1 MTTKTP
7 ATILETALTTK
18 RAWRMYQRLDG
29 KKFPAL
35 KLKLATTLW
44 SDCSS
49 TAPPSSL
56 CEEVMGVLNK
66 DPHLTEAYVQ
76 RAAEVIFD
84 AEWLD
89 ATSDDE
95 R

>member
-1 MTTKTP
+1 
-7 ATILETALTTK
+7 
-18 RAWRMYQRLDG
+18 
-29 KKFPAL
+29 
-35 KLKLATTLW
+35 
-44 SDCSS
+44 
-49 TAPPSSL
+49 
-56 CEEVMGVLNK
+56 MGVLNK